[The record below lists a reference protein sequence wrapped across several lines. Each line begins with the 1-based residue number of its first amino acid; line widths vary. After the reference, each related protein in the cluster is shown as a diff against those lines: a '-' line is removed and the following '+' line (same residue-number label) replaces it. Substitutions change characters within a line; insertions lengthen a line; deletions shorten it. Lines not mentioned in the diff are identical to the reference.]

1 VQDPKKEFVKIFRR
15 IAPNHDRYEVWR
27 DFLEMAYCAIKK
39 QTLPPGAGADALEA
53 RYMIVVGRHDKEDI
67 RKMPELLGITQIALS
82 TAGTGDFIGELYGEL
97 ELRNRDR
104 GQFFTPYHLSRMMV
118 EMTLDTV
125 DEIIVERGYV
135 TIQEPASGAGGM
147 ILAAAEV
154 FQRKGFDVG
163 RQMYVEAIDIS
174 DLCYKMSY
182 LQASLRGVP
191 ATIRHGDTLRGKIF
205 ESANTPI
212 FYPFYLTH
220 KVRFDEWIKAEDI
233 SAVGAE
239 GVPKDFDAEISQ
251 ADPEVQIG
259 LPASPA
265 RPIAPPKRGRVK
277 PRQLSLF

>member
-1 VQDPKKEFVKIFRR
+1 
-15 IAPNHDRYEVWR
+15 
-27 DFLEMAYCAIKK
+27 MAYCAIKK
-39 QTLPPGAGADALEA
+39 QTLPPGTDADALEA

-67 RKMPELLGITQIALS
+67 RKMPQLLGITQIALS
-82 TAGTGDFIGELYGEL
+82 MEGTGDFIGELYGEL

-104 GQFFTPYHLSRMMV
+104 GQFFTPYHLSRMMA

-125 DEIIVERGYV
+125 DEIIAERGFV

-182 LQASLRGVP
+182 LQASLRGVS
-191 ATIRHGDTLRGKIF
+191 ATIRRGDTLRGAIF

-212 FYPFYLTH
+212 FYPFYFTH
-220 KVRFDEWIKAEDI
+220 KERFDEWANVDRHSVAE
-233 SAVGAE
+233 ATGTT
-239 GVPKDFDAEISQ
+239 KYFDAEISQ
-251 ADPEVQIG
+251 AQPEAQIG
-259 LPASPA
+259 PPAPPA
-265 RPIAPPKRGRVK
+265 RPTAPSKGGTGKPK
-277 PRQLSLF
+277 QLSLF